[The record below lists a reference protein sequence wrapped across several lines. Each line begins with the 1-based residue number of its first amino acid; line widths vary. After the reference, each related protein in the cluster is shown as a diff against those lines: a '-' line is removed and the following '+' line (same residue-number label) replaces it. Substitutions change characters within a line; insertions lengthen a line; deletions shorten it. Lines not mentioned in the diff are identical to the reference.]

1 MATGKSDSDI
11 CLNSKFAASID
22 FKCACTCMS
31 AFTTEAC
38 VKLTKNCYKSG
49 DLGGKTNIKKNIF
62 SSEAPT
68 FFFFTL
74 VPFSVHVLLCHDTLN
89 V

>member
-38 VKLTKNCYKSG
+38 VKLKKIV
-49 DLGGKTNIKKNIF
+49 IKVGTSAEKFIF
-62 SSEAPT
+62 PPRYPP
-68 FFFFTL
+68 FFF
-74 VPFSVHVLLCHDTLN
+74 LN
-89 V
+89 KPL

>member
-11 CLNSKFAASID
+11 CFSKFAASID

-38 VKLTKNCYKSG
+38 VKLRKNRYKSG
-49 DLGGKTNIKKNIF
+49 YLGGKIYF
-62 SSEAPT
+62 SSEVPT
-68 FFFFTL
+68 FFFSKQAP
-74 VPFSVHVLLCHDTLN
+74 VIKVCSFSASCQLKFV
-89 V
+89 

>member
-11 CLNSKFAASID
+11 CFSKFAASID

-68 FFFFTL
+68 FFFFYTCSFQCTCAFM
-74 VPFSVHVLLCHDTLN
+74 P
-89 V
+89 